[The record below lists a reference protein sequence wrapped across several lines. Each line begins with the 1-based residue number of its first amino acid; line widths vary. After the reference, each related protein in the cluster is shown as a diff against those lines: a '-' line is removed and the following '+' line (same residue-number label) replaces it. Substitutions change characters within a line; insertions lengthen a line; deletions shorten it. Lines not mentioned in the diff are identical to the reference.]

1 MSLDELKKICQR
13 LRFDIVTSTTNAS
26 AGHPTSSLSAVEL
39 MAVLFFGGILK
50 YDFKDPKNISNDRV
64 IFSKGHASPLLYSL
78 YEVAGA
84 ISYEQLMTLR
94 KFGSNLEGHP
104 TPHFSFVDVATGSLG
119 QGLSIG
125 VGMAI
130 GLKYKFEIQNSKFQI
145 NTKSQIRNSNQTDLE
160 FRNSD
165 LFGTSDLGLSALKQ
179 KPRVFVLLGD
189 SEVAEGQVWEAAE
202 IASYYKLNNLIAILD
217 VNRLGQRGET
227 MLGWDLAAYE
237 KRFQAFGWN
246 TIVIQDGN
254 DLQQVNE
261 AFKRLTSNVER
272 PTIII
277 AKTIKGKGVSFLE
290 DKEGWHGKAIPKEML
305 AQALKEIG
313 INKPVESAM
322 SPVAIDSVAAL
333 PPASALP
340 DKPAMR
346 AVGSPSARDTYRSPY
361 RGDGMVAT
369 REAYGDALVS
379 LGQTNPQIVVLDA
392 ETSNST
398 FAEKFKKIFPDRFFE
413 MFIAEQNMVS
423 SALGMS
429 KLGLIPFV
437 SSFAAFLTRAFDQI
451 RMAQYSGPNLKIVG
465 SHAGVS
471 IGSDGSTQMGLEDLA
486 MARSILESVV
496 FYPSDAVS
504 TLKLVEIMAK
514 NPGLF
519 YLRTTREKT
528 PVIYSSEEE
537 FKIGGS
543 KIIHQSDTDKVMIIA
558 SGITLHQ
565 SLKAYQLLKQQGINT
580 LILDIYCIKPLD
592 AATINREAKRV
603 KNVIVV
609 EDHYP
614 AGGIGEAVKS
624 ILTPE
629 ANFIHLCVKKTPCS
643 GSPEELLRYEEI
655 DAATIVRQV
664 NRLT

>member
-13 LRFDIVTSTTNAS
+13 LRFDIITSTTSAG

-39 MAVLFFGGILK
+39 MAVLFFNNVLK
-50 YDFKDPKNISNDRV
+50 CDFKDPKNTNNDRV

-84 ISYEQLMTLR
+84 ISYEELMTLR
-94 KFGSNLEGHP
+94 KFNSKLEGHP
-104 TPHFSFVDVATGSLG
+104 TPKFPFVDVATGSLG
-119 QGLSIG
+119 QGLSVG
-125 VGMAI
+125 VGMAMAI
-130 GLKYKFEIQNSKFQI
+130 KHNVKRLTLNVKQI
-145 NTKSQIRNSNQTDLE
+145 PK
-160 FRNSD
+160 
-165 LFGTSDLGLSALKQ
+165 
-179 KPRVFVLLGD
+179 VFVLLGD
-189 SEVAEGQVWEAAE
+189 SEMAEGQVWEAAE
-202 IASYYKLNNLIAILD
+202 IASYYKLNNLIAIAD
-217 VNRLGQRGET
+217 INRLGQRGET
-227 MLGWDLAAYE
+227 MLGWNLEAYE

-246 TIVIQDGN
+246 TIVVQDGN
-254 DLQQVNE
+254 DLQQVSD
-261 AFKRLTSNVER
+261 ALQRLTPDLDR

-277 AKTIKGKGVSFLE
+277 AKTVKGKGVSFLE

-313 INKPVESAM
+313 I
-322 SPVAIDSVAAL
+322 
-333 PPASALP
+333 
-340 DKPAMR
+340 DKPTNSAIGNAIGGR
-346 AVGSPSARDTYRSPY
+346 QVRDPDSAHLPSLFVGRSTGGKELSDRIYRE
-361 RGDGMVAT
+361 GDLIAT
-369 REAYGDALVS
+369 REAYGDALVN
-379 LGQTNPQIVVLDA
+379 LGQANPQIVVLDA

-423 SALGMS
+423 SALGMA
-429 KLGLIPFV
+429 KLGLVPFV

-451 RMAQYSGPNLKIVG
+451 RMAQYSSPNLKIVG

-471 IGSDGSTQMGLEDLA
+471 IGNDGPTQMGLEDLA

-496 FYPSDAVS
+496 FYPSDAAS
-504 TLKLVEIMAK
+504 TLKLVEIMAN

-528 PVIYSSEEE
+528 PLLYLSQEE

-543 KIIHQSDTDKVMIIA
+543 KILHRSDTDKAMIISA
-558 SGITLHQ
+558 GITLHE
-565 SLKAYQLLKQQGINT
+565 SLKAYQVLKQQGINT
-580 LILDIYCIKPLD
+580 LILDLYCIKPLD

-609 EDHYP
+609 EDHYS
-614 AGGIGEAVKS
+614 AGGIGEAVRS

-655 DAATIVRQV
+655 DAGAIARSVSQ
-664 NRLT
+664 LA